1 MKLNENIKKYRKI
14 NGLTQSELAK
24 KLNVTTRTI
33 QNYESGN
40 REPSFDML
48 VRIAVNLN
56 VNVKSLV
63 DSDECEKLIKK
74 KEENKPAF
82 KSLDYYR
89 ENIKEYWEDVVL
101 WYPLDYKFN
110 FNLDNLNDDEMK
122 EIATNLSFAF
132 DLKIKEI
139 LERHNSKD
147 NDK

>member
-48 VRIAVNLN
+48 VRIAINLN
-56 VNVKSLV
+56 VNVESLV
-63 DSDECEKLIKK
+63 DYEEYEKLIKK
-74 KEENKPAF
+74 REENDTAF

-89 ENIKEYWEDVVL
+89 ENIKEYWEDVVV

-110 FNLDNLNDDEMK
+110 FNLGILSDDEIE

-139 LERHNSKD
+139 VKRHNSKD

>member
-24 KLNVTTRTI
+24 KLDVTTRTI

-48 VRIAVNLN
+48 VRIAINLN
-56 VNVKSLV
+56 VNVESLV
-63 DSDECEKLIKK
+63 DYEEYEKLIKK
-74 KEENKPAF
+74 REENEIAF
-82 KSLDYYR
+82 NSLDYYR
-89 ENIKEYWEDVVL
+89 ENIKQYWEDVVV

-110 FNLDNLNDDEMK
+110 FNLDNLNEDEMK

-139 LERHNSKD
+139 IKRHNSKD

>member
-48 VRIAVNLN
+48 MRIAVNLN
-56 VNVKSLV
+56 VNVESLV
-63 DSDECEKLIKK
+63 DYEEYKKLIKK
-74 KEENKPAF
+74 REENEIVF
-82 KSLDYYR
+82 NSLDYYR
-89 ENIKEYWEDVVL
+89 EDIKQYWEDVVV

-110 FNLDNLNDDEMK
+110 FNLGILSDDEIE

-139 LERHNSKD
+139 IKRHNSKD

>member
-40 REPSFDML
+40 SEPSFDML
-48 VRIAVNLN
+48 VRIAINLN
-56 VNVKSLV
+56 VNVESLV
-63 DSDECEKLIKK
+63 DYEEYEKLIKK
-74 KEENKPAF
+74 REENDTAF

-89 ENIKEYWEDVVL
+89 ENIKEYWEDVVV

-110 FNLDNLNDDEMK
+110 FNLGILSDDEIE

-139 LERHNSKD
+139 VKRHNSKD

>member
-48 VRIAVNLN
+48 MRIAVNLN
-56 VNVKSLV
+56 VDVESLV
-63 DSDECEKLIKK
+63 DFEECKKLIKK
-74 KEENKPAF
+74 SKENEIAF

-89 ENIKEYWEDVVL
+89 ENIKQYWVDVVV

-110 FNLDNLNDDEMK
+110 FNLDNLNEDEMK

-139 LERHNSKD
+139 IKRHNSKD